1 MRRNILTPRQNYI
14 FQEINLKL
22 SILIKLLLTV
32 CFTQN
37 CDFNGTRY
45 LQYSPVTLPANIK
58 CLPSIIKLAIK
69 LSINY
74 VYYLITTIF
83 IVIKTLNR

>member
-22 SILIKLLLTV
+22 SILIKLLFTV

-45 LQYSPVTLPANIK
+45 LRYLPVTLPANIK